1 MPVIPQTLA
10 IPVRTLLLSHWV
22 WSLENLPTERNASFD
37 SSTAKVL
44 AHHGWYLPVG
54 LLAWLPLL
62 EY

>member
-1 MPVIPQTLA
+1 MPVIPQTRA

-22 WSLENLPTERNASFD
+22 WSLENLPAERNALFD
-37 SSTAKVL
+37 SPTAKIL

-54 LLAWLPLL
+54 LLALLPLL